1 MLENDVMNNGVDDVM
16 TTELTPTTA
25 AEPWSFDLK
34 SGLIGGLSALGLSVL
49 FGYGRKKWLE
59 KHCPVTATEET
70 AKAVQAAAA
79 GQTDFTEVETATTK

>member
-1 MLENDVMNNGVDDVM
+1 MLENDVMNNGMDNVT

-34 SGLIGGLSALGLSVL
+34 SGVIGGIFVGGLSLL
-49 FGYGRKKWLE
+49 FGWGRKKYLQ
-59 KHCPVTATEET
+59 KTCPVTATEET

-79 GQTDFTEVETATTK
+79 GQTEFTEVETTK